1 MRQQTKDSLMR
12 MARKASDF
20 SEGIDVVYVSPQDKW
35 THLQALRWTDI
46 IRSAEGIQIF
56 QAGVEDQE
64 EQIFRFERARLNEA
78 GIERFDPSGYFSI
91 EGERWDFSGGS
102 PQAFNVGPSADN
114 NATVYLLLRKA
125 VEKSNTVCG
134 STFGFNLDG

>member
-1 MRQQTKDSLMR
+1 M
-12 MARKASDF
+12 
-20 SEGIDVVYVSPQDKW
+20 
-35 THLQALRWTDI
+35 

-64 EQIFRFERARLNEA
+64 EQIFRFERAALNDA

-91 EGERWDFSGGS
+91 EGQRWDFAGGS

-114 NATVYLLLRKA
+114 NATVYLVLRKA
-125 VEKSNTVCG
+125 IEKANTTCG
-134 STFGFNLDG
+134 STFGFNLED

>member
-1 MRQQTKDSLMR
+1 MRL
-12 MARKASDF
+12 ARIASNF
-20 SEGIDVVYVSPQDKW
+20 SEGIDVTYVSPQDLW
-35 THLQALRWTDI
+35 IHLRALRWTDM

-64 EQIFRFERARLNEA
+64 EQIFRFERAALNDA

-91 EGERWDFSGGS
+91 EGQRWDFAGGS

-114 NATVYLLLRKA
+114 NATVYLVLRKA
-125 VEKSNTVCG
+125 IEKMNTTCG
-134 STFGFNLDG
+134 STFGFNLED